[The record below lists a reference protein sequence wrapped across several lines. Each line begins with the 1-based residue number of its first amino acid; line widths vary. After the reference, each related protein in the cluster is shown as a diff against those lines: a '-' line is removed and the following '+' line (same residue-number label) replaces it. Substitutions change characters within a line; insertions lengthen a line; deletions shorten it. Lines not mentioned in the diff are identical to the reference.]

1 MRQRG
6 HLPGIET
13 RLPVSRN
20 IGAIADRLFG
30 QSTVDPGAKQ
40 RKRWGVLAGTVGIVS
55 VVLAVALL
63 DATSV
68 GWAHGLPPAVAGL
81 FGRITRFGQSDWL
94 LIPTGIVTLILLAA
108 DWRRV
113 PPLQRSAWAEIGGLV
128 GYFFVAV
135 AVAGLITDLV
145 KWIVGRSRP
154 PLFLTEGILSFH
166 PLSAGYLHVSF
177 PSGHATTVA
186 AATVVVALISRR
198 AAVLV
203 GVLALAIAVSRVAVG
218 AHYPSD
224 VIAGAFVGAGYA
236 YWLAD
241 RLARKHFIF
250 RRDRAG
256 RMRPRVAAIR
266 RVFAKPGGAGAMA
279 IALTVAVHLRPPLAG
294 PPPQGAQGDR
304 PP

>member
-1 MRQRG
+1 
-6 HLPGIET
+6 L
-13 RLPVSRN
+13 
-20 IGAIADRLFG
+20 
-30 QSTVDPGAKQ
+30 
-40 RKRWGVLAGTVGIVS
+40 
-55 VVLAVALL
+55 VVLAAALL
-63 DATSV
+63 DAASV
-68 GWAHGLPPAVAGL
+68 SWAHGLPPAVAGV
-81 FGRITRFGQSDWL
+81 FGRITRFGQADWP
-94 LIPTGIVTLILLAA
+94 LIPTGVFTIVLLAA

-113 PPLQRSAWAEIGGLV
+113 PLLMRSAWAEIGGLV

>member
-1 MRQRG
+1 MSRRG
-6 HLPGIET
+6 HLSGIEAG
-13 RLPVSRN
+13 LPVSRN
-20 IGAIADRLFG
+20 IGAIAVRLSR
-30 QSTVDPGAKQ
+30 QSTVDPAAEQ
-40 RKRWGVLAGTVGIVS
+40 RKRWGALAGTVGIVL
-55 VVLAVALL
+55 VVLAAALL
-63 DATSV
+63 DAASV
-68 GWAHGLPPAVAGL
+68 SWAHGLPPAVAGL

-154 PLFLTEGILSFH
+154 PLFLTEGSLSFH
-166 PLSAGYLHVSF
+166 PLSTGYLHVSF

-186 AATVVVALISRR
+186 AATVVVVLISRR
-198 AAVLV
+198 AAIAV
-203 GVLALAIAVSRVAVG
+203 GLFAVAIAVSRVAVG

-224 VIAGAFVGAGYA
+224 AIAGAFVGAGYS

-241 RLARKHFIF
+241 RLARKRFVF

-266 RVFAKPGGAGAMA
+266 RVFARRGGAGAMA
-279 IALTVAVHLRPPLAG
+279 TALAVAAHVADPSPRPS
-294 PPPQGAQGDR
+294 PQKGEGDR